1 MAWLHASVCH
11 WSDQLVGVIEQEFMG
26 DDGVAEEEE
35 EEEEEITQAERQR
48 SVHCVRV
55 I

>member
-1 MAWLHASVCH
+1 VAWLHASVCH
-11 WSDQLVGVIEQEFMG
+11 WSNQLVGVIDQEFIG

-35 EEEEEITQAERQR
+35 EEITQLERKR
-48 SVHCVRV
+48 GVHCVRV